1 MQKHEVVQTQSICAA
16 ASVAVGACASLAL
29 SGHVPLP
36 FPAGTVRAIQAA
48 FHEPLM
54 LWGALPGTC
63 LAAYAWHVCRE
74 QLFDGFEGA
83 RYAKFIRGTRML
95 NRHQLDAKIRA
106 HNKRY
111 QKVAR
116 KRGDEPRPPV
126 KVCGVEMPTD
136 LETQNIM
143 IVGAPGTGKSQAIQG
158 LIASALDRGDR
169 MVTVDPNG
177 SMCSRFFLPG
187 DIIINPYDRRCV
199 GWSLFNE
206 AGHDFDFDRVSHSA
220 IPPQVG
226 DQAEE
231 WAGYARFLLSD
242 TMTRLHNDDMPD
254 MRVLVDLTTRERRD
268 VLAKFHEQTG
278 SAGFFAKDAE
288 RATASIIFTL
298 NKYIRPLIR
307 IPDGDF
313 SIRKWMRDENAG
325 NIWITW
331 REDQR
336 TALGPTIPIWLDLV
350 FAMILSDAPSF
361 SRRLWVN
368 MDELASIGRLYS
380 FEPAVSKGR
389 KHGLCVVGGL
399 QDVVQLKMNL
409 GQDPADAA
417 LACFRSLL
425 ALGGANAHTTKRLAT
440 MLGSHDVERHP
451 IGVNPQWW
459 NLNTRERKID
469 RDELL
474 VTPSELANLP
484 DLQGYLKYGKDW
496 PLTKVKFGARDYPVR
511 HPDFLA
517 MDLTAIANLIMAT

>member
-1 MQKHEVVQTQSICAA
+1 MQKHEVVQTQVFCAVVPIVVGM
-16 ASVAVGACASLAL
+16 SVSMAL
-29 SGHVPLP
+29 SGHHPLP
-36 FPAGTVRAIQAA
+36 FPAGTIRAIQGA
-48 FHEPLM
+48 FHDPLS
-54 LWGALPGTC
+54 LWGALPGAG
-63 LAAYAWHVCRE
+63 LAATAWTACRE
-74 QLFDGFEGA
+74 HLFDGFEGA

-95 NRHQLDAKIRA
+95 NRHQLDARIRKHNDRYRKIA
-106 HNKRY
+106 H
-111 QKVAR
+111 
-116 KRGDEPRPPV
+116 KRGDAPRRPV
-126 KVCGVEMPTD
+126 KVCNVEMPTD

-143 IVGAPGTGKSQAIQG
+143 MFGAPGTGKSQAIQG
-158 LIASALDRGDR
+158 LIAAALDRGDR
-169 MVTVDPNG
+169 MATVDPNG
-177 SMCSRFFLPG
+177 SLCSRFFLPG
-187 DIIINPYDRRCV
+187 DIIINPYDRRCT

-206 AGHDFDFDRVSHSA
+206 AGHDFDFDRVANSA
-220 IPPQVG
+220 IPPQLS

-231 WAGYARFLLSD
+231 WAGYARFMLSD
-242 TMTRLHNDDMPD
+242 TMTRLHDDDMPD
-254 MRVLVDLTTRERRD
+254 MRTLVDLTTREPRD
-268 VLAKFHEQTG
+268 VLAKFHENTG

-336 TALGPTIPIWLDLV
+336 TALGPTIPIWLDLI

-389 KHGLCVVGGL
+389 KHGLCVVGGV
-399 QDVVQLKMNL
+399 QDAVQLDMNL
-409 GQDPADAA
+409 GKDPAAA
-417 LACFRSLL
+417 VLACFRSML
-425 ALGGANAHTTKRLAT
+425 ALGGANASTTKRVAS

-451 IGVNPQWW
+451 VGVNPQWW

-469 RDELL
+469 RDEPL
-474 VTPSELANLP
+474 VMSSELANLP

-496 PLTKVKFGARDYPVR
+496 PLTKVKFAAREYPVR
-511 HPDFLA
+511 YPDFLPVEA
-517 MDLTAIANLIMAT
+517 ATNSRLIMAA